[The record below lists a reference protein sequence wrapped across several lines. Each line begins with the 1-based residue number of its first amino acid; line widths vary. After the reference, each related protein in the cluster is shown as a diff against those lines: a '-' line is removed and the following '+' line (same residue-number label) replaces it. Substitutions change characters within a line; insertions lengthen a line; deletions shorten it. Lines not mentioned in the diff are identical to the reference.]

1 MLVRVNEA
9 SERPI
14 YAQIADS
21 VRGDILSGR
30 IGPGTVLPPAREVAT
45 GLGINVHTV
54 LRAYQQLRDEG
65 LVDLKRRRGAVV
77 TARAT
82 DMAALRDEVRGLVER
97 AAGLGIGP
105 EALAALVQSAPA
117 SASSPGP
124 AFGAGQAC
132 SPGPAPV
139 PAAARAQSRTR
150 AAARRQPGGAGGAAA
165 RPGEHAA

>member
-21 VRGDILSGR
+21 VRADVVSGR
-30 IGPGTVLPPAREVAT
+30 IGPGATLPPAREVAT

-77 TARAT
+77 TQRA
-82 DMAALRDEVRGLVER
+82 AGIAELRDEVRDLVDR

-105 EALAALVQSAPA
+105 EVLAALIAGTSEATGILAGTAPA
-117 SASSPGP
+117 
-124 AFGAGQAC
+124 
-132 SPGPAPV
+132 V
-139 PAAARAQSRTR
+139 PAAP
-150 AAARRQPGGAGGAAA
+150 AAPEEVAA
-165 RPGEHAA
+165 

>member
-21 VRGDILSGR
+21 VRADIASGR

-77 TARAT
+77 TQRAT
-82 DMAALRDEVRGLVER
+82 GFGELRDEARALVRR
-97 AAGLGIGP
+97 ASELGVGP
-105 EALAALVQSAPA
+105 DALASLIMGDAAA
-117 SASSPGP
+117 SASEER
-124 AFGAGQAC
+124 FEQ
-132 SPGPAPV
+132 V
-139 PAAARAQSRTR
+139 RKR
-150 AAARRQPGGAGGAAA
+150 AATGTAPGDAGSLAGGAAA
-165 RPGEHAA
+165 

>member
-21 VRGDILSGR
+21 VRGDILGGR

-45 GLGINVHTV
+45 GLEVNVHTV

-65 LVDLKRRRGAVV
+65 LIDLKRRRGAVV

-82 DMAALRDEVRGLVER
+82 GMAALHDEVRDLVER
-97 AAGLGIGP
+97 AAGLGIGSD
-105 EALAALVQSAPA
+105 ALAALVQSAA
-117 SASSPGP
+117 GAAGAFGPGP
-124 AFGAGQAC
+124 GAAGAFG
-132 SPGPAPV
+132 PGPGSAGAFGPG
-139 PAAARAQSRTR
+139 PGSAAASGPVSACTHPGER
-150 AAARRQPGGAGGAAA
+150 AA
-165 RPGEHAA
+165 